1 MNRNECSQR
10 LAKDIDGKTPAARNP
25 CNEPFQGLKSHQ
37 YYWPNSYANV
47 LNHRT
52 TTALYGFKSTWLR
65 PVHPKSPRH
74 KPHSLAVP
82 PEGNCSSQPVAVF
95 SHNQVRGIRIVVVIN
110 TTASATCSN
119 APDSR
124 KSANTGRRSD
134 RSSTLR
140 VICDRPTISR
150 RSRRPMLELRH
161 NPAHFLLARRHLR
174 RRPQQLEI
182 VDKDDVTTRPR
193 VVRIDG
199 PRARVMQRYRK
210 RLLSRGSSPCG
221 R

>member
-1 MNRNECSQR
+1 MQRAVPRSKKPPVLLAKLLRQR
-10 LAKDIDGKTPAARNP
+10 LKPSDDYRTIRLQIDTAPP
-25 CNEPFQGLKSHQ
+25 
-37 YYWPNSYANV
+37 
-47 LNHRT
+47 RT
-52 TTALYGFKSTWLR
+52 
-65 PVHPKSPRH
+65 PKSPRH